1 LNYGKMN
8 IMVTNLLKSA
18 VLLARILTGKRT
30 EQQTGSNDG
39 VGKKMPTSEKRS
51 PRKSPEI
58 ERGGTRAEVDIVQ
71 KMDMWEPMVRLK
83 LIDYIPPS
91 KYSEEDTLEC
101 EIWLTKYQAYML
113 ADELMWKA
121 QEINGISRRSR

>member
-1 LNYGKMN
+1 MIISRLMN
-8 IMVTNLLKSA
+8 
-18 VLLARILTGKRT
+18 VLRRVLIRTGRQT

-58 ERGGTRAEVDIVQ
+58 ERGGTRAEVDIVH

>member
-1 LNYGKMN
+1 MIISRLMN
-8 IMVTNLLKSA
+8 
-18 VLLARILTGKRT
+18 VLRRVLIRTGRQT

>member
-1 LNYGKMN
+1 MIISRLMN
-8 IMVTNLLKSA
+8 
-18 VLLARILTGKRT
+18 VLRRVLIRTGRQT

-83 LIDYIPPS
+83 LIEYIPPS